1 MGEHFKVDILAEIP
15 TSEAISGYH
24 QGDFYDLCRGPHIP
38 RTGKAGAF
46 KLTHVAGAYWKGDE
60 KNPMLSRIYGTAFHT
75 AKELEEHLA
84 LIEEAKRRDHRK
96 LGKELDLFLS
106 TPKLQLRPSSIQ
118 KALRSITNSLNT
130 CANCTSNT
138 VIKKSSRHR
147 FSIRIFGER
156 RVTWITIRTICISP
170 KRKSEILR

>member
-1 MGEHFKVDILAEIP
+1 MWFQLSFIMHAMERFKKMGEHFKVDILAEIP

-96 LGKELDLFLS
+96 LGKELDLFS
-106 TPKLQLRPSSIQ
+106 FHPEAPASPFFHPKG
-118 KALRSITNSLNT
+118 T
-130 CANCTSNT
+130 T
-138 VIKKSSRHR
+138 VYNELVKY
-147 FSIRIFGER
+147 
-156 RVTWITIRTICISP
+156 
-170 KRKSEILR
+170 EI